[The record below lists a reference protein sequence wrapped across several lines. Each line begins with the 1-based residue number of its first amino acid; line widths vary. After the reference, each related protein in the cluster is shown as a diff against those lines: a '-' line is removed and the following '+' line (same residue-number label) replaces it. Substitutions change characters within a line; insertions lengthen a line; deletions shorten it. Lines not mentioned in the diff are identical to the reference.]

1 MQGAGVCRLQSD
13 RLSLD
18 SAAGNHLG
26 EVMRFTTLAG
36 AALAIGICIGAA
48 PAQATDKEPC
58 GKNMVCANAPQT
70 VVDALQAAGF
80 KAALSKS
87 KQTGNPMIESAAS
100 GFNFH
105 VFFYECEENKNCA
118 SLQFS
123 TSFNNDD
130 GQNSADLA
138 NKWNSEK
145 RFSQMSFDP
154 SDKSL
159 NFAYDVSTFG
169 GLGKKNFADVIDW
182 WETMLGQLPDFFKTQ
197 LGTK

>member
-1 MQGAGVCRLQSD
+1 MRLIT
-13 RLSLD
+13 
-18 SAAGNHLG
+18 
-26 EVMRFTTLAG
+26 F
-36 AALAIGICIGAA
+36 ALAIGLGAA
-48 PAQATDKEPC
+48 PAVAADKDPC
-58 GKNMVCANAPQT
+58 GRDMICASAPQT
-70 VVDALQAAGF
+70 VVEALQAAGY
-80 KAALSKS
+80 KAVLSKS

-105 VFFYECEENKNCA
+105 VFFYECEENKGCA

-130 GQNSADLA
+130 GANSADLA
-138 NKWNSEK
+138 NKWNSDK

-169 GLGKKNFADVIDW
+169 GLNKKNFADVIDW
-182 WETMLGQLPDFFKTQ
+182 WETMLGQLPDFFKT
-197 LGTK
+197 TISSK